1 MSEVTKELAIELQ
14 VDGESAYAVESVPA
28 LVPIETDDTGSV
40 TDHTNKSITI
50 YGRKGANARAAATI
64 TNYTLPTGF
73 TFVSNNNGVLTFK
86 AGSQASLATSANVE
100 ITATYDGLTF
110 GMLIPLVPAKQGE
123 AGTDA
128 DDTEWIYKYDADG
141 YAGTAGEV
149 NPSGAAS
156 GNDTNKQQK
165 GWVPENWYNHALAIS
180 GSNPTVYASY
190 RTLNGATGQWGAF
203 QTPIEWSHWGRNGQD
218 GDGTEYVFIRTQNNV
233 PPVMDSTQTGY
244 SAAKFCPTITSA
256 SRTASGTEQA
266 QTTDNPKGA
275 NDTYPF
281 EWCAKRTMTSPDS
294 SGARTWDKFKGENN
308 DYKMSLWSNLG
319 QDGNGIVSVT
329 RTFAISN
336 VGTTA
341 SETTEPSHQGSWTT
355 GSPAVTSQYPYLWA
369 KEVTVFTDT
378 TKNTTKYYCI
388 GARGDNGVDA
398 KDVEWAYIRTTT
410 PTAPTILNDN
420 TYTDSNS
427 KTYTAD
433 GHLPRVDATNRTDIE
448 KENSGSSSK
457 YYECTDDPK
466 GVNDTWKYEWEI
478 KRTKGNVGADGS
490 RAWNYY
496 AGEMTLHNNYAES
509 AFIIDIDN
517 DNDQFG
523 TDSDSKV
530 QVEQTRSTTVTLYD
544 GATPQTLKSL
554 AVSLKYE
561 NGTTNVPTSVAT
573 YTADK
578 DTGKVDVTVKVNN
591 TSNSHT
597 EIQAHITA
605 TDTNDRQKS
614 VVFTLYKV
622 MGGAP
627 GLTPII
633 YNIAATDKV
642 FSFQR
647 TDSNALTPSSRT
659 SQINVARTEGNTT
672 TILDTAQTGLTFS
685 WGFDDETTAQAT
697 GQSIGDSIEVT
708 NTQATSHSSVWVEL
722 SSGDRETL
730 AIVKDGAKGGK
741 GDPGTNGETPA
752 FLFKWETSVNA
763 PTVTAPNYVAGT
775 NLGGW
780 SKSAPN
786 KVEGK
791 KLWMSQNIL
800 VLSGSTYSW
809 KNNQAWSTPVCISGE
824 DGDPGADAKDRE
836 WIYIRQTTY
845 PFSGTAPASITK
857 DTSGTTRSAEY
868 IATHDDFVPQ
878 GWSDNALPATDSE
891 KYVYTSWRDYDTS
904 TEQWGAFQ
912 TPILWSNWGV
922 QGMDGDGVQYIYKLF
937 DHELTDAER
946 TSNIPTKPSQQN
958 SSGEWL
964 PISGDSNWYDDPQ
977 APTSSMKFCYCSII
991 KRINGVWGSYEK
1003 LGLWSKWSEDGTNGE
1018 TPAFLFK
1025 WETSVDAP
1033 TVTAPNYVAG
1043 TNLGGWSKSAPN
1055 KVEGKKLW
1063 MSQNILVL
1071 SGSTYSWKNN
1081 QAWST
1086 PVCISGEDG
1095 DPGADAK
1102 DREWIY
1108 IRQTTYPFSGTAPAS
1123 ITKDTSGT
1131 TRSAEYIATHD
1142 DFVPQGWSDNAL
1154 PATDS
1159 EKYVYTSWRDY
1170 DTSTEQ
1176 WGAFQ
1181 TPILW
1186 SNWGVQGMDGDG
1198 VQYIYKLFDHELT
1211 DAERTSNIPTKPS
1224 SMTDGEW
1231 IPSGWSDD
1239 PLAPTSLLPY
1249 CYCSTIKKTGGSWA
1263 STFDKLGLWSKWA
1276 EDGTNG
1282 ETPAFLF
1289 KWETSV
1295 NAPTVTAPNYVAG
1308 TNLGG
1313 WSKTAPNKVEGK
1325 KLWMSQNV
1333 LVLSGSTYSW
1343 KNNNPWSTPVCIS
1356 GEDGDPGAD
1365 AKEREWI
1372 YQRSNTGVTPDTPT
1386 NPQDRTVDDYVPT
1399 GWSDNALAI
1408 AEDNKYVYASWRD
1421 YDTSTELWGD
1431 FQPPILWSNWGVQG
1445 IDGDGVQYVYKLFNH
1460 ELNDSER
1467 TSNIPTKPSSMTDGE
1482 WIPSGW
1488 SDDPLAPTSLLP
1500 YCYCS
1505 TIKKVGGSWAS
1516 TFDKLG
1522 LWSKWADDG
1531 IIADLDN
1538 EMDAV
1543 SVDKFGCI
1551 PQLSLTEG
1559 GITYA
1564 AKVQTTAKL
1573 FKGSAPQSFT
1583 LKVYDE
1589 GGTEYTNNGS
1599 YRNGI
1604 KVVYTSGSQTS
1615 NLIKVY
1621 FQSAASVGDKKVFT
1635 ITLNSTYSVQFTVK
1649 GVQGDVY
1656 QLLPNIDEVVFGVDG
1671 TTNEWTPT
1679 TGVDVYCGYTRNVG
1693 GTITEYVG
1701 TDRANTC
1708 KSNASYTEGGTTKY
1722 GTAPYNIFFRY
1733 QNADSSWGGW
1743 SWNKDKTNGTINIP
1757 NSTTYVAIQF
1767 VLSSATGTG
1776 SITED
1781 KIIDKE
1787 TLPITKAGKTGA
1799 SGTSPYFAD
1808 LDNEMDSVAL
1818 TYQGKVDGTQ
1828 AVETNVS
1835 MFHGVTPITPNTIEV
1850 YDGTESSSNKYTSGT
1865 PKGGITVTISGQ
1877 KITASFA
1884 NNTDLSSYGKKVF
1897 LIKLIDSTDDVTRY
1911 LNFTVHLVWR
1921 AADGTPA
1928 TIYNILPS
1936 LTEVSVGRNDDNS
1949 FAPRYNTLQ
1958 CGYKKSI
1965 GSDITTVTEA
1975 TGNID
1980 GTYRLFF
1987 RRRNRSNQT
1996 WESTYYYYNY
2006 STYKRYIVVTS
2017 GYSTSG
2023 LDVETYDAV
2032 EFYIY
2037 KNTSSNSL
2045 TSLTSAN
2052 IADKETVSVISDGE
2066 NGAKGENSIRLALDN
2081 EHEDFIYS
2089 GSGKVAPSSVL
2100 RITPT
2105 LYDGLT
2111 PIASE
2116 NVGWQ
2121 IDTSKSSG
2129 TEIKNS
2135 GNPTTYLYTGDCAY
2149 IGPLGELDVNGLTA
2163 NTAKIVVKAKYP
2175 NDNTGQYYYA
2185 TFSANKTQQDKYD
2198 LVFSDNAIAYNPANY
2213 TSQTQKRIKVYADV
2227 TNLSGATSHATIST
2241 STSTPSAGTLR
2252 LYATYGGNT
2261 VQITD
2266 TVTENSITKHYLD
2279 VTPAIAA
2286 ANDGIYFELRR
2297 YTGSSAYDVVD
2308 YETVEI
2314 AKVQNGDGG
2323 LSIAI
2328 TPNTMAVNTDAS
2340 GVTESASQDFAFKVY
2355 KGKDEVPVSEYA
2367 VTHSSLPNNNWTWT
2381 GLYYNAFRIQ
2391 CANGATF
2398 TTPTAI
2404 TVTVALSSG
2413 GSIQTSV
2420 LLVPNRKGSDGAS
2433 PYRIDLTN
2441 DMDAIQYADDVMAG
2455 SSVTTTAK
2463 LYLGTQELTLTTDYT
2478 LSYSATGCT
2487 ASRSGQVITVSALSA
2502 ERGYVVITATLV
2514 ADNTKTFSAVFT
2526 VMRLQNK
2533 DKFYIQTDKQVI
2545 PINTDTTSSST
2556 TFPINIKVYRDGINP
2571 QSKKVETS
2579 LVQTLSN
2586 YGLYLWAGA
2595 ESPRS
2600 YVTTYSS
2607 GYTYNMSFSETN
2619 VHIYIT
2625 DNATFGSGTILDHEV
2640 IPSVRV
2646 QNGQQGIQGKMGRTP
2661 YYWGKWSEKEST
2673 DTFTVN
2679 DYMTPYVA
2687 NGETGGIPQ
2696 CWIFVGA
2703 NGSYT
2708 KSTAGEPSNS
2718 NTKWQ
2723 LMTSDFE
2730 YLITKAIFSDFAQ
2743 LGSGIFNGDFV
2754 FSQEGTIDGWEANTT
2769 KAFVNPYTCYYPT
2782 SSSIKGRDSVSIKN
2796 SLVQVNTTTW
2806 TAVSNSFTALKG
2818 VPYVISF
2825 YFASNPNNYY
2835 FTVAS
2840 SQPLPSTTGW
2850 WSSQWNYAR
2859 PYNWLTEDSLVQV
2872 WCRKR
2877 DSSQSSV
2884 RINDIRLTTFVPNLA
2899 WNWKTG
2905 EIYSQL
2911 GHFVNVTVEGVMNNL
2926 IQEITSTNY
2935 TDYGVYT
2942 SGTNTDAFWLNTA
2955 KVGSI
2960 IRYKYTKPLGLPS
2973 AYANAGEPVETYL
2986 CDSGDGTHQMTLN
2999 ELRQCIGKKIYVLT
3013 DGNTGM
3019 ARIRVGKYFSSSSE
3033 EKMLLYNNTWYYA
3046 FSSNTTTANWFWVFE
3061 CKMGERNGRECIYW
3075 ELLASHNKLPD
3086 NLAF

>member
-1 MSEVTKELAIELQ
+1 MSDISKGL
-14 VDGESAYAVESVPA
+14 AVE
-28 LVPIETDDTGSV
+28 LVE
-40 TDHTNKSITI
+40 
-50 YGRKGANARAAATI
+50 
-64 TNYTLPTGF
+64 
-73 TFVSNNNGVLTFK
+73 
-86 AGSQASLATSANVE
+86 
-100 ITATYDGLTF
+100 DG
-110 GMLIPLVPAKQGE
+110 I
-123 AGTDA
+123 
-128 DDTEWIYKYDADG
+128 
-141 YAGTAGEV
+141 
-149 NPSGAAS
+149 
-156 GNDTNKQQK
+156 
-165 GWVPENWYNHALAIS
+165 
-180 GSNPTVYASY
+180 
-190 RTLNGATGQWGAF
+190 
-203 QTPIEWSHWGRNGQD
+203 
-218 GDGTEYVFIRTQNNV
+218 
-233 PPVMDSTQTGY
+233 
-244 SAAKFCPTITSA
+244 
-256 SRTASGTEQA
+256 
-266 QTTDNPKGA
+266 
-275 NDTYPF
+275 
-281 EWCAKRTMTSPDS
+281 
-294 SGARTWDKFKGENN
+294 
-308 DYKMSLWSNLG
+308 
-319 QDGNGIVSVT
+319 GIVSVT
-329 RTFAISN
+329 RTYGISASGST
-336 VGTTA
+336 VSDTTSPSDITTWSAGSPTVTTA
-341 SETTEPSHQGSWTT
+341 K
-355 GSPAVTSQYPYLWA
+355 PYLWV
-369 KEVTVFTDT
+369 KEVTVYTDT
-378 TKNTTKYYCI
+378 TMNTEKYYCV
-388 GARGDNGVDA
+388 GRRGDNGVDA
-398 KDVEWAYIRTTT
+398 KDVEWAYIRTKT
-410 PTAPTILNDN
+410 PTPPIILNDS
-420 TYTDSNS
+420 TYTDSNG

-466 GVNDTWKYEWEI
+466 GVNDDWKYEWEI

-496 AGEMTLHNNYAES
+496 SGAMTLHNNFAES

-517 DNDQFG
+517 DNAQFG

-530 QVEQTRSTTVTLYD
+530 LVEQTRSTTVTLYD

-554 AVSLKYE
+554 TVALKYE

-591 TSNSHT
+591 TPNSHT

-672 TILDTAQTGLTFS
+672 TILDQPQTGLTFS
-685 WGFDDETTAQAT
+685 WGFDEETTAQAT

-730 AIVKDGAKGGK
+730 AIVKDGAKGN
-741 GDPGTNGETPA
+741 PGTNGETPA

-800 VLSGSTYSW
+800 VLTGSTYSW
-809 KNNQAWSTPVCISGE
+809 KNSSAWSTPVCISGE

-836 WIYIRQTTY
+836 WIYQRNNTGVT
-845 PFSGTAPASITK
+845 PGTPTNPT
-857 DTSGTTRSAEY
+857 DRTV
-868 IATHDDFVPQ
+868 DDYVPT
-878 GWSDNALPATDSE
+878 GWSDNALAIAEDN
-891 KYVYTSWRDYDTS
+891 KYVYASWRDYNTS
-904 TEQWGAFQ
+904 TELWGDFQ
-912 TPILWSNWGV
+912 PPILWSNWGV
-922 QGMDGDGVQYIYKLF
+922 QGIDGDGVQYVYKLF
-937 DHELTDAER
+937 NHELTDSER
-946 TSNIPTKPSQQN
+946 TSNIPTKPS
-958 SSGEWL
+958 SMTDGEWI
-964 PISGDSNWYDDPQ
+964 PSGWSDDPL
-977 APTSSMKFCYCSII
+977 APTSSLPYCYCSTI
-991 KRINGVWGSYEK
+991 KKVNGAWASTFDT
-1003 LGLWSKWSEDGTNGE
+1003 LGLWSRWSKDGTNGE

-1025 WETSVDAP
+1025 WETSVNAP

-1071 SGSTYSWKNN
+1071 TGSTYSWKNSS
-1081 QAWST
+1081 AWST

-1108 IRQTTYPFSGTAPAS
+1108 
-1123 ITKDTSGT
+1123 
-1131 TRSAEYIATHD
+1131 
-1142 DFVPQGWSDNAL
+1142 
-1154 PATDS
+1154 
-1159 EKYVYTSWRDY
+1159 
-1170 DTSTEQ
+1170 
-1176 WGAFQ
+1176 
-1181 TPILW
+1181 
-1186 SNWGVQGMDGDG
+1186 
-1198 VQYIYKLFDHELT
+1198 
-1211 DAERTSNIPTKPS
+1211 
-1224 SMTDGEW
+1224 
-1231 IPSGWSDD
+1231 
-1239 PLAPTSLLPY
+1239 
-1249 CYCSTIKKTGGSWA
+1249 
-1263 STFDKLGLWSKWA
+1263 
-1276 EDGTNG
+1276 
-1282 ETPAFLF
+1282 
-1289 KWETSV
+1289 
-1295 NAPTVTAPNYVAG
+1295 
-1308 TNLGG
+1308 
-1313 WSKTAPNKVEGK
+1313 
-1325 KLWMSQNV
+1325 
-1333 LVLSGSTYSW
+1333 
-1343 KNNNPWSTPVCIS
+1343 
-1356 GEDGDPGAD
+1356 
-1365 AKEREWI
+1365 
-1372 YQRSNTGVTPDTPT
+1372 QRNNTGVTPGTPT
-1386 NPQDRTVDDYVPT
+1386 NPTDRTVDDYVPT

-1421 YDTSTELWGD
+1421 YNTSTELWGD
-1431 FQPPILWSNWGVQG
+1431 FQSPILWSNWGVQG
-1445 IDGDGVQYVYKLFNH
+1445 IDGDGVQYVYKLFDH
-1460 ELNDSER
+1460 ELTDSER

-1911 LNFTVHLVWR
+1911 LNFTVHLVWG

-2066 NGAKGENSIRLALDN
+2066 NGADGENSIRLALDN

-2135 GNPTTYLYTGDCAY
+2135 GNPTTYPYTGDCAY

-2198 LVFSDNAIAYNPANY
+2198 LVFSDNAIAYNPATY

-2227 TNLSGATSHATIST
+2227 TNLSGATSRATIST

-2261 VQITD
+2261 VQITN

-2308 YETVEI
+2308 HETVEI

-2328 TPNTMAVNTDAS
+2328 TPSTLVVNTDDR
-2340 GVTESASQDFAFKVY
+2340 GVTEAASQDFTFKVY
-2355 KGKDEVPVSEYA
+2355 KGKDEVPTSEYN
-2367 VTHSSLPNNNWTWT
+2367 VSHSSLPNDNWSWT

-2391 CANGATF
+2391 CASGSTF

-2420 LLVPNRKGSDGAS
+2420 LLVPNRKGADGAS
-2433 PYRIDLTN
+2433 AYRIDLTN

-2463 LYLGTQELTLTTDYT
+2463 LYFGTQELALTTDYT

-2514 ADNTKTFSAVFT
+2514 SDNTKTFSAVFT

-2586 YGLYLWAGA
+2586 YGLYLWVGA
-2595 ESPRS
+2595 ESPSS

-2607 GYTYNMSFSETN
+2607 GYTYNMAFSETN

-2661 YYWGKWSEKEST
+2661 YYWGKWSEKAST

-2687 NGETGGIPQ
+2687 KGETGGIPQ

-2708 KSTAGEPSNS
+2708 KSSAGEPSNT
-2718 NTKWQ
+2718 NQKWL

-2796 SLVQVNTTTW
+2796 SLVKVNTTTW
-2806 TAVSNSFTALKG
+2806 TAVSDSFTALKG

-2825 YFASNPNNYY
+2825 YFASNPRNYY
-2835 FTVAS
+2835 FKVAS
-2840 SQPLPSTTGW
+2840 DQPSSSDTGW

-2859 PYNWLTEDSLVQV
+2859 PYNWVTADSSVKV
-2872 WCRKR
+2872 WCRKQN
-2877 DSSQSSV
+2877 SSESSV

-2926 IQEITSTNY
+2926 IQTIDDTNY
-2935 TDYGVYT
+2935 TKFGVVGG
-2942 SGTNTDAFWLNTA
+2942 SENGENSVFWLNPIKIGT
-2955 KVGSI
+2955 VV
-2960 IRYKYTKPLGLPS
+2960 RYKYSKAIGLPS
-2973 AYANAGEPVETYL
+2973 AFVLKDAGDYTNL
-2986 CDSGDGTHQMTLN
+2986 CDTTTGTHQMTLD
-2999 ELRQCIGKKIYVLT
+2999 ELRQCVGKRIYVLT
-3013 DGNTGM
+3013 DDNNGM
-3019 ARIRVGKYFSSSSE
+3019 ASIKCGQWINSQTEYQ
-3033 EKMLLYNNTWYYA
+3033 MLHTTRDNTWWYSYT
-3046 FSSNTTTANWFWVFE
+3046 SNTAMKNWFWIFE
-3061 CKMGERNGRECIYW
+3061 CKMATYPQGTDVNENYECIYW
-3075 ELLASHNKLPD
+3075 ELQSSFNKLPD
-3086 NLAF
+3086 TLG